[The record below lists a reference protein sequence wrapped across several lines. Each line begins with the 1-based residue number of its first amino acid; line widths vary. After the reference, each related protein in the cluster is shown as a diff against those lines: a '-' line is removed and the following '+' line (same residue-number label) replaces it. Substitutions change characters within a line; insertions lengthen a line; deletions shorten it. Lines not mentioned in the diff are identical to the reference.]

1 MSEYGYHKKPVRVS
15 PLDKLLHMQTVCP
28 ASGFLDT
35 HNSIMSKYF
44 FPPILMQPHVEYN
57 LLTQRGGNNNS
68 DANYNQ
74 KHLQ

>member
-1 MSEYGYHKKPVRVS
+1 MVEILKNHKFFLIISDAYFLRFRRDWKIPCMSEYGYHKKPVRVS

-44 FPPILMQPHVEYN
+44 FPPF
-57 LLTQRGGNNNS
+57 
-68 DANYNQ
+68 
-74 KHLQ
+74 